1 MNSSI
6 ASLPFNV
13 VSILAL
19 VFFNNPLKTS
29 RFVLLSS
36 TAKIF
41 IFGISNS
48 SLVLITSV
56 FISSLMFSLEVDISC
71 GIIIVNLEPT
81 PTSLSTSILPFIA
94 SINFFVIASP
104 RPVPSKT
111 LFLSSSSLLNEVNR
125 LSISFLLIPH
135 PVSLTEM
142 ITLTLSLS
150 IFCTLT
156 STFILPAAVYLSEL
170 SIKFN
175 NICSILILSPISVC
189 GISLLISTLSKSPFA
204 SNFFLN
210 NFVILVTVSFRL

>member
-56 FISSLMFSLEVDISC
+56 FLSSLMFSSLEYS
-71 GIIIVNLEPT
+71 NPK
-81 PTSLSTSILPFIA
+81 SL
-94 SINFFVIASP
+94 V
-104 RPVPSKT
+104 K
-111 LFLSSSSLLNEVNR
+111 
-125 LSISFLLIPH
+125 
-135 PVSLTEM
+135 
-142 ITLTLSLS
+142 
-150 IFCTLT
+150 
-156 STFILPAAVYLSEL
+156 
-170 SIKFN
+170 
-175 NICSILILSPISVC
+175 
-189 GISLLISTLSKSPFA
+189 G
-204 SNFFLN
+204 
-210 NFVILVTVSFRL
+210 TVVVGA